1 MLAFLKIWKRD
12 WMEQGQLLKV
22 GINTELSVYRAAPGL
37 QIKSLSSVD
46 LKGKSSKRLL
56 HGTLALLI
64 EAAKACLF
72 CVCQKLRICD
82 ELFSSLLVGIS

>member
-12 WMEQGQLLKV
+12 WTEQGQLLKV
-22 GINTELSVYRAAPGL
+22 RINTELSVYQAAAGL

-46 LKGKSSKRLL
+46 LNGKSSKRLL

-64 EAAKACLF
+64 EAAEACLF
-72 CVCQKLRICD
+72 C
-82 ELFSSLLVGIS
+82 